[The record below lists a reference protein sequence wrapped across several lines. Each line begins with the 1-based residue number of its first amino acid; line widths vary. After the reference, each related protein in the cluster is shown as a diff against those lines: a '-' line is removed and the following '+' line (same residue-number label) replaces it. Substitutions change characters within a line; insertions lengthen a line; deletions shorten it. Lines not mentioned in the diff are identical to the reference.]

1 MNTANIVI
9 LEKIKEL
16 RHLLVLQCQNLREA
30 GNESDDMNALC
41 NVSVAM
47 ERLMALVVD
56 DEPDLCQVCG
66 AEKQLVKSGSM
77 WLCCDCA
84 AVEHANT

>member
-16 RHLLVLQCQNLREA
+16 RHLLVVQCQRLREA
-30 GNESDDMNALC
+30 GTESLDLNAIC
-41 NVSVAM
+41 CAMVSA
-47 ERLMALVVD
+47 ERLMTQILDA
-56 DEPDLCQVCG
+56 EPNYCQLCG

-84 AVEHANT
+84 AVV

>member
-16 RHLLVLQCQNLREA
+16 RHLLVLCQRLREA
-30 GNESDDMNALC
+30 GTESLDLNAIC
-41 NVSVAM
+41 CAMVSA
-47 ERLMALVVD
+47 ERLMTQILDA
-56 DEPDLCQVCG
+56 EPNCCQLCG
-66 AEKQLVKSGSM
+66 AEKHLVKSGSM

-84 AVEHANT
+84 AVV

>member
-1 MNTANIVI
+1 MNTAYIVL

-16 RHLLVLQCQNLREA
+16 RHLLVLQCQRLREA

-41 NVSVAM
+41 NACVAM
-47 ERLMALVVD
+47 ERLFALVVD

-66 AEKQLVKSGSM
+66 AEKKLVKSGNL
-77 WLCCDCA
+77 WICCDCA
-84 AVEHANT
+84 AVV

>member
-1 MNTANIVI
+1 MTTANTVI

-16 RHLLVLQCQNLREA
+16 RHALVLHCEHLRKT
-30 GNESDDMNALC
+30 GNESDDLNAIC
-41 NVSVAM
+41 CAMVSA
-47 ERLMALVVD
+47 ERLMTQILDA
-56 DEPDLCQVCG
+56 EPNYCQLCG

-84 AVEHANT
+84 AVV

>member
-1 MNTANIVI
+1 MNTATIVI

-16 RHLLVLQCQNLREA
+16 RHLLVVQCQRLREA
-30 GNESDDMNALC
+30 GTESLDLNAIC
-41 NVSVAM
+41 CAM
-47 ERLMALVVD
+47 VTVERLMARVAD
-56 DEPDLCQVCG
+56 CEPDLCQGCG

-84 AVEHANT
+84 AVV

>member
-16 RHLLVLQCQNLREA
+16 RHLLVLQCHRLREA
-30 GNESDDMNALC
+30 GTESEDMNRLC

-47 ERLMALVVD
+47 ERLMALLVD
-56 DEPDLCQVCG
+56 REPDLCQACG
-66 AEKQLVKSGSM
+66 DEKK
-77 WLCCDCA
+77 
-84 AVEHANT
+84 